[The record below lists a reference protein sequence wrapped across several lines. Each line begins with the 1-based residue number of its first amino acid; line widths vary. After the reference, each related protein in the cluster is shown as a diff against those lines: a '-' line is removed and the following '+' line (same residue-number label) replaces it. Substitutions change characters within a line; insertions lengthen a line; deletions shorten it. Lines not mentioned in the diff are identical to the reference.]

1 MYARVDLHKYAEM
14 IVNVQ
19 VKSDTLYEITYYRQI
34 DVSVLDNS
42 NGDKPYGVVYYTYL
56 VISVPDEAL
65 LRHQFTSRRMKG
77 WLWKLKHRSFRENFV
92 AHAKRVEK

>member
-1 MYARVDLHKYAEM
+1 MYARVDLDKYAEM

-42 NGDKPYGVVYYTYL
+42 NGNKPYGVVYYTYL
-56 VISVPDEAL
+56 VISVPDKAL
-65 LRHQFTSRRMKG
+65 LRHQFTSRRMEG
-77 WLWKLKHRSFRENFV
+77 
-92 AHAKRVEK
+92 